1 MRGNQ
6 TLISQCEIYLVIKKN
21 TFPGVVVLM
30 DPSASLPAHS
40 LSLFFPVF
48 SCFFM
53 LKRWTV
59 APPITA
65 SVFPRETS
73 QTCSYRDMIK

>member
-53 LKRWTV
+53 LKR
-59 APPITA
+59 
-65 SVFPRETS
+65 
-73 QTCSYRDMIK
+73 